1 MSDLSNDALS
11 NPEFESLIQE
21 FFRITSRS
29 FNISMIS
36 PLVEAMKASKILE
49 YIMIDSTH
57 TAATSCL
64 RRYIQSRPHLPQD
77 FVGRFLAVFTSEINV
92 MPNYMQIANQSY
104 VAKVITKNVK
114 PPTKVTNLMV
124 RSMKSQLR
132 SEIPKATIHVQSS
145 TNVPTELKLQLN
157 HNVMSTFVNS
167 MSDLCK
173 TIVEGNRTQGMGV
186 DPYIQTQIRY

>member
-1 MSDLSNDALS
+1 MSDLSSDSLS
-11 NPEFESLIQE
+11 NPEFEPLIQE
-21 FFRITSRS
+21 FFRITNRK

-36 PLVEAMKASKILE
+36 PIVEAMKASKILE

-57 TAATSCL
+57 TAAVSCL

-92 MPNYMQIANQSY
+92 MPNYMRIANQSY
-104 VAKVITKNVK
+104 VAKVITSNVK
-114 PPTKVTNLMV
+114 PPTVVTNLTV
-124 RSMKSQLR
+124 KSMKNQLR
-132 SEIPKATIHVQSS
+132 AEIANASIHVRSS

-173 TIVEGNRTQGMGV
+173 TIVEGNRSQGRNV
-186 DPYIQTQIRY
+186 EPYIQMQIRY